1 MSNRTRTLFLGLTLA
16 LTAPFGVSIGAQEG
30 KPLRV
35 LFVGN
40 SYIYFNDLPSLI
52 GDLSTAAH
60 ESRPFLAEQ
69 VLIGAA
75 TLERHLALG
84 DAMTA
89 IRRGGWDVVVL
100 QEQSTRPIN
109 NPALMLRDAR
119 TLADAVKK
127 IGAKLVWYETWAK
140 ELDPSTQDSLTHGY
154 HRAAAATGGKIAHVG
169 EAWAAFRAAETV
181 PAGTH
186 SALFVADGSHPSE
199 AGTYL
204 AASVFYAT
212 LYGKSPVGLPATSR
226 TTHEQPAHG
235 PPAGAPKVEISKE
248 LAARLQALA
257 WATTTNAAGANDR

>member
-16 LTAPFGVSIGAQEG
+16 LTAPFGVSIGAQEVN
-30 KPLRV
+30 PLRV

-40 SYIYFNDLPSLI
+40 SYIYYNDLPSVI
-52 GDLSTAAH
+52 GDLATAAH
-60 ESRPFLAEQ
+60 ESRPFVAEQ
-69 VLIGAA
+69 VLVGAA

-84 DAMTA
+84 DAMSA

-119 TLADAVKK
+119 TIADAVKK

-140 ELDPSTQDSLTHGY
+140 EIDPWTQDSLTHGY
-154 HRAAAATGGKIAHVG
+154 HRAAAATGGKVAHVG

-212 LYGKSPVGLPATSR
+212 LYGRSPVGLPATSR
-226 TTHEQPAHG
+226 TTHEQPPHG
-235 PPAGAPKVEISKE
+235 PPAGAPKVEITKE

-257 WATTTNAAGANDR
+257 WTATNHAAGSSDR

>member
-1 MSNRTRTLFLGLTLA
+1 MLNRPRALVLGFILA
-16 LTAPFGVSIGAQEG
+16 LTLPVGAPVAAQEAV
-30 KPLRV
+30 PLRV

-40 SYIYFNDLPSLI
+40 SYIYFNDLPSVI
-52 GDLSTAAH
+52 GDLATAAH
-60 ESRPFLAEQ
+60 ESRPFVAEQ
-69 VLIGAA
+69 VLVGAA

-89 IRRGGWDVVVL
+89 IQRGGWDVVVL

-119 TLADAVKK
+119 TLAEAVKK
-127 IGAKLVWYETWAK
+127 TGATIVWYETWAK
-140 ELDPSTQDSLTHGY
+140 ETEPSTQDSLTRGY
-154 HRAAAATGGKIAHVG
+154 HRAAAATGGRVAHVG

-181 PAGTH
+181 APGAH
-186 SALFVADGSHPSE
+186 SALFVTDGSHPSE

-226 TTHEQPAHG
+226 TTRQQPPHG
-235 PPAGAPKVEISKE
+235 PPAGAPKKEIPRDI
-248 LAARLQALA
+248 AARLQELA
-257 WATTTNAAGANDR
+257 WATTTSAAGSTDR

>member
-1 MSNRTRTLFLGLTLA
+1 MSNRTRALVLGLTLA
-16 LTAPFGVSIGAQEG
+16 LAAPFGVSMGAQEVT
-30 KPLRV
+30 PLRV

-40 SYIYFNDLPSLI
+40 SYIYYNDLPSVI
-52 GDLSTAAH
+52 GDLATAAH
-60 ESRPFLAEQ
+60 ESRPFVAEQ
-69 VLIGAA
+69 VLVGAA

-140 ELDPSTQDSLTHGY
+140 EIDPSTQDSLTHGY
-154 HRAAAATGGKIAHVG
+154 HRAAAATGGRVAHVG

-181 PAGTH
+181 PTGTH

-212 LYGKSPVGLPATSR
+212 LYGKSPIGLPATSR
-226 TTHEQPAHG
+226 TTHEQPPHG

-257 WATTTNAAGANDR
+257 WSTTNAVGSTDR